1 MNKGQRD
8 NIAAITGANAGIALA
23 LTKKLLSD
31 NWQVV
36 ALNRSDFP
44 QDDTVIQDAIGNGW
58 LRIYKVNDLAD
69 YDDLR
74 RALAEI
80 KSKEQRIDILFNNAG
95 GSFSEL
101 SYSKQG
107 REYHYELMTVVPY
120 IILMELKGL
129 IKNSRLKTVINT
141 SSSALKFTKEFSIEN
156 LERPKVFRKLIGP
169 YAASKLALSLWTQA
183 IAPQLAKDDIKI
195 RSVDPGG
202 NNTLR
207 KGKKSGLP
215 VAVALLMKLFFS
227 PPTHGADK
235 LYEGALGQHRNETG
249 VFLLKG
255 QVAEVKDKD
264 QALNVLKRIHA
275 IYETQWENA
284 NTTFYNAEYTN
295 A

>member
-1 MNKGQRD
+1 MDKEQRE
-8 NIAAITGANAGIALA
+8 NIAAITGASAGIGLA
-23 LTKKLLSD
+23 LTRKLLSE
-31 NWQVV
+31 NWQVI

-44 QDDTVIQDAIGNGW
+44 TEDRMIQEAVQRGW
-58 LRIYKVNDLAD
+58 LRIYKTDDLAD
-69 YDDLR
+69 YASLR
-74 RALAEI
+74 RVLEEI

-95 GSFSEL
+95 GSFSKL

-120 IILMELKGL
+120 IILMELKEL
-129 IKNSRLKTVINT
+129 IKGGRLKTVINT
-141 SSSALKFTKEFSIEN
+141 SSSALKFTKEFTIES
-156 LERPKVFRKLIGP
+156 LERPKTFRKLLGP

-207 KGKKSGLP
+207 KGMKSGLP
-215 VAVALLMKLFFS
+215 LVVTLLMKLFFS
-227 PPTHGADK
+227 PPTHGANK

-255 QVAEVKDKD
+255 QVAELKFED
-264 QALNVLKRIHA
+264 QAGNILERVNGV
-275 IYETQWENA
+275 YEHEFSTSPN
-284 NTTFYNAEYTN
+284 NSL
-295 A
+295 

>member
-1 MNKGQRD
+1 MNKGQRE
-8 NIAAITGANAGIALA
+8 NIAAITGANAGIGLA
-23 LTKKLLSD
+23 LTRKLLSE

-44 QDDTVIQDAIGNGW
+44 PDDRRIQEAVQGGW
-58 LRIYKVNDLAD
+58 LRIYKTDDLAD
-69 YDDLR
+69 YASLR
-74 RALAEI
+74 RALEEI

-107 REYHYELMTVVPY
+107 REYHYELLTVVPY
-120 IILMELKGL
+120 IILMELKELLKSG
-129 IKNSRLKTVINT
+129 SLKTVINT
-141 SSSALKFTKEFSIEN
+141 SSSALKFTKEFNIES

-169 YAASKLALSLWTQA
+169 YAASKLALSLWTRA
-183 IAPQLAKDDIKI
+183 IAPQLAKDEIKI

-215 VAVALLMKLFFS
+215 LLVTLLMKLFFS
-227 PPTHGADK
+227 PPTHGADR

-249 VFLLKG
+249 VFLLKD
-255 QVAEVKDKD
+255 QVAELKFKD
-264 QALNVLKRIHA
+264 QARNVLEGIHA
-275 IYETQWENA
+275 IYEHEFCFLPKA
-284 NTTFYNAEYTN
+284 L
-295 A
+295 